1 MANTTGQKFGGRVA
15 GTPNKTTKLV
25 RETIAEVFD
34 LMQQDDKTSLLTWSQ
49 NNPDDF
55 YKIVAPK
62 IIPNQLT
69 VEQSVSFVPILPKE
83 VAEQFPEN
91 TDAGTED
98 I

>member
-1 MANTTGQKFGGRVA
+1 MGKFQIGNPGRPK

-34 LMQQDDKTSLLTWSQ
+34 LMQHNDETSLLTWASR
-49 NNPDDF
+49 NPDDF

-69 VEQSVSFVPILPKE
+69 VDQSVSFVPILPKE
-83 VAEQFPEN
+83 VADQFPEN
-91 TDAGTED
+91 TDGATAED